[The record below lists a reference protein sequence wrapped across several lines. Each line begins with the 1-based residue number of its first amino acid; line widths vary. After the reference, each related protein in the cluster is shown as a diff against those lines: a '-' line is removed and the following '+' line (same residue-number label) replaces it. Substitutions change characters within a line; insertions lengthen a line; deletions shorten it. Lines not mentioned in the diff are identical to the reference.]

1 MIINDSFQIDLIVN
15 DVTHSDF
22 LITKVG
28 GNLYRLEEHPIFSEE
43 VNYKDI
49 IEAKFEDDRLVFQ
62 KLYQE
67 SDLQHFDYILS
78 KENCESEIF
87 ENLLKQID
95 ENGGYWTQAF
105 GGCLFVSLPKGS
117 SFDLNEK
124 IQKLFSK

>member
-1 MIINDSFQIDLIVN
+1 MNDSFQTDLVVN

-22 LITKVG
+22 LVTKVG
-28 GNLYRLEEHPIFSEE
+28 ENLFRLEEHPILFEE

-49 IEAKFEDDRLVFQ
+49 IEAKVEDDKLVFQ

-67 SDLQHFDYILS
+67 SDLKHFDYIFS
-78 KENCESEIF
+78 KENHESEKF

-105 GGCLFVSLPKGS
+105 GGCLLVSLPKDS
-117 SFDLNEK
+117 NFDLDKKVQE
-124 IQKLFSK
+124 LFRK